1 MSANPRPEIIVD
13 GVESKPISSA
23 RAFVLFAIL
32 TLNLGVALGRDD
44 ASKTYRCTAKDA
56 VSLQNNGTVDRDS
69 IAKTHR
75 KNLDGIIINTLTG
88 AITYASGS
96 RDIWRV
102 VQEGNSANDHVLI
115 PRIFFQEANKA
126 AATAATDFI
135 RVRAWSSQPQ
145 ATFMAFSLSILVTG
159 TCEIVR

>member
-1 MSANPRPEIIVD
+1 MFRPL
-13 GVESKPISSA
+13 ISMI
-23 RAFVLFAIL
+23 RAFVLFAML
-32 TLNLGVALGRDD
+32 TLNLGVAFGRND

-56 VSLQNNGTVDRDS
+56 VSLQDNGTVDRDS
-69 IAKTHR
+69 IAKAYR

-88 AITYASGS
+88 ALTYASGS
-96 RDIWRV
+96 QDIWRV

-135 RVRAWSSQPQ
+135 RVRAWSGQPHV
-145 ATFMAFSLSILVTG
+145 TFMAFSLSVLVTG
-159 TCEIVR
+159 TCEIAR